1 MNLTED
7 EIRNI
12 CQEEFRRLNVARRC
26 TTAAHGISNRKPG
39 LGAKALETVLLDVV
53 SACIAKTLKQN
64 VSA

>member
-12 CQEEFRRLNVARRC
+12 CQEEFRRLKVAQRC
-26 TTAAHGISNRKPG
+26 TTAAHGISNRNPG
-39 LGAKALETVLLDVV
+39 LGAKTLENVLLDFV

-64 VSA
+64 ASA